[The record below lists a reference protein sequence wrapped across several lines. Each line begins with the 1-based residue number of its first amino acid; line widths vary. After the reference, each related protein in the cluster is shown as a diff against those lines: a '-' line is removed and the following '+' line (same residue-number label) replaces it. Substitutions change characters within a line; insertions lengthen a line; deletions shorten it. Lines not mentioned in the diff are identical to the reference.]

1 MTALPRIRVSDN
13 QRFLVTESGAPFFWL
28 GDTAWE
34 LFHRLTREEAAAYYA
49 TRARQR
55 FNVVQAVAL
64 AEFNGLGAPNAYGE
78 LPLIDR
84 DPTRPNDA
92 YFKLV
97 DEYIALAATHG
108 LYVALLPTWGD
119 KVAKGLWMSEN
130 VIFDEHNAQVYG
142 RWIGARYAAAS
153 NVIWM
158 LGGDRPAVHGDY
170 DDRPLWRA
178 MAAAIRETNPHV
190 LMTYHPSAG
199 IGGTSKDL
207 HDETW
212 LDLNTFQSGHGGGR
226 DATTWQM
233 IAADYTRTPAKPT
246 LDSEPNYEDHPVD
259 PWPQWKPENGYFR
272 DWDVRKQ
279 LYRSVFAGGC
289 GVTYGHHSM
298 WQFLSAKFERVNHPE
313 CYWTEAIT
321 RPGAEQA
328 RHLRELIESK
338 PFLTRI
344 PDQSLLIDAPSTRQ
358 DFVCATRDSAG
369 TYALIYIPNA
379 NQTVRLN
386 LSALTAPIARASW
399 FDPRTGDLLRIGDID
414 TRTPQSFTTPGRG
427 PDWVLCLGE

>member
-1 MTALPRIRVSDN
+1 MTTLPRIRVSDN
-13 QRFLVTESGAPFFWL
+13 KRFLVTDSGAPFFWL

-34 LFHRLTREEAAAYYA
+34 LFHRLTREEAAAYCQ

-55 FNVVQAVAL
+55 FNVVQAVVL
-64 AEFNGLGAPNAYGE
+64 AEFDGLGTPNAYGE

-97 DEYIALAATHG
+97 DEYIALAARHG

-130 VIFDEHNAQVYG
+130 VVFDAHNAGVYG
-142 RWIGARYAAAS
+142 RWIGARYKDAS

-158 LGGDRPAVHGDY
+158 IGGDRPAVHGDY
-170 DDRPLWRA
+170 DDRPIWRA
-178 MAAAIRETNPHV
+178 MAEGIRASNPHV
-190 LMTYHPSAG
+190 LMTYHPS
-199 IGGTSKDL
+199 GGTSSSKDL

-226 DATTWQM
+226 NAPTWQM
-233 IAADYTRTPAKPT
+233 IADDYARTPVKPV

-259 PWPQWKPENGYFR
+259 PWPSWKPENGYFR

-279 LYRSVFAGGC
+279 MYRSVFAGGC

-298 WQFLSAKFERVNHPE
+298 WQFLSSRFERVNHPE

-328 RHLRELIESK
+328 RFLRELIESK
-338 PFLTRI
+338 PFLTRV
-344 PDQSLLIDAPSTRQ
+344 PDQRLLIDPPTQRT
-358 DFVCATRDSAG
+358 DFVCAARDSAG
-369 TYALIYIPNA
+369 TYALFYVPNG
-379 NQTVRLN
+379 NQTVRVD
-386 LSALTAPIARASW
+386 LSALAAPVARATW
-399 FDPRTGDLLRIGDID
+399 YDPRTGDLSRIGDVD
-414 TRTPQSFTTPGRG
+414 TRVPNAFTTPMRG
-427 PDWVLCLGE
+427 PDWVLCVDV